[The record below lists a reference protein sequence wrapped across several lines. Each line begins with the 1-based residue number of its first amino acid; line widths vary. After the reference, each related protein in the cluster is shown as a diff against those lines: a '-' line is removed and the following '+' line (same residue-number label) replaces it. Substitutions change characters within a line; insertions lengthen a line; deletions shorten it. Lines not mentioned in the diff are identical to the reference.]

1 MGKLCAC
8 SLALVLA
15 CQQKAPSHTVP
26 DAGVIIEPRVWPP
39 PQRTPHPIPAENQL
53 AGDPD
58 WLRNFTPSWNHQIEG
73 YTDRASA
80 KAGEAVKVM
89 VRSDTSRNATWTLYR
104 LGWYGGAGARK
115 LVDGTVQVGSQPACN
130 NDKSTGM
137 VRCAWAPT
145 FTLTVPHDAV
155 SGLYLVRVQRD
166 DNFATYLPVTIR
178 DDRQADLYFQSSIT
192 TWQAYNAWGGESLYA
207 DSDDAIPGGFAVQVT
222 FDRPYLA
229 WYGTGQLLRGEQ
241 YMARYLERYG
251 YDVSYTTNLDVSREG
266 VDALKKRGAF
276 LSVGHDEY
284 WPGPERD
291 AVETARDSGVPLYF
305 FGANPAYWKI
315 RLSEP
320 GADGNARVITCY
332 KKQPDKD
339 PLAGTPDR
347 TGRFRDAPINRPEEA
362 LVGVMYESWM
372 LLAHPWVVTG
382 ASHPIYAGTGVK
394 DGDTVPQLVGYEYD
408 RTFSNNTP
416 GKTTLIAR
424 SPVVDAEGIPG
435 FAESA
440 VYTAPSGALVF
451 GAGTIYWSLGL
462 DGPQRDGRIERMTAN
477 LLELGL
483 KIPVPQALQAV
494 TAPAAIAPDPAW
506 ATDVRTVGGGM
517 PGPTAVAPL
526 PDGTWVMADPR
537 AHRIWRVDAAG
548 AVTPFAGDGNPT
560 GDPRYDNVPALK
572 ARFFQPTFV
581 LADVAGNVY
590 VADTHNA
597 AIRKIANDADRTVST
612 VAGTM
617 FASGNVDGVGGAAR
631 FNNPMGL
638 AWADATHILI
648 ADAGNHAIRSLDVSA
663 RAVTTLAVSHG
674 GDEQDGPAATAAFYW
689 PTAVAHAPDGR
700 VFFITSFSAR
710 LKVIGT
716 DAAHTVTTLVNGG
729 PGFADGPGTTAR
741 LLPQG
746 GLVWDG
752 SGLLVADSANQR
764 IRRVTPGADAASTRV
779 QTWAGSGRVG
789 SADGTAGAA
798 SFGLPLGIYRAPDG
812 TVYVA
817 DGGAGALRV
826 VRK

>member
-1 MGKLCAC
+1 MRKLFVC
-8 SLALVLA
+8 SFALALA
-15 CQQKAPSHTVP
+15 CQRQPASQKGTIPEHR
-26 DAGVIIEPRVWPP
+26 EWPP
-39 PQRTPHPIPAENQL
+39 SQRTPNPIPDENRL

-58 WLRNFTPSWNHQIEG
+58 WLRNFTQSWNHQIEG
-73 YTDRASA
+73 YTDRVSA
-80 KAGEAVKVM
+80 KAGEAVQVM
-89 VRSDTSRNATWTLYR
+89 VRSDTARGATWTLYR

-115 LVDGTVQVGSQPACN
+115 LADGTVQVASQPACPD
-130 NDKSTGM
+130 DKSTGM

-145 FTLTVPHDAV
+145 FTLTVPHEAV
-155 SGLYLVRVQRD
+155 SGLYVIRVKRD
-166 DNFATYLPVTIR
+166 DGYATYLPVVIK
-178 DDRQADLYFQSSIT
+178 DDRQADLYFQASVT

-207 DSDDAIPGGFAVQVT
+207 DADDDIPGGFAVQVT

-229 WYGTGQLLRGEQ
+229 WNGTGQMLRWEQ
-241 YMARYLERYG
+241 YMARYLERHG
-251 YDVSYTTNLDVSREG
+251 YDVSYTTSLDVSREG
-266 VDALKKRGAF
+266 VDAVKKRGAF
-276 LSVGHDEY
+276 LSVAHDEY

-291 AVETARDSGVPLYF
+291 AIDTARDVGVPLYF
-305 FGANPAYWKI
+305 FGANPAYWKV

-332 KKQPDKD
+332 KMHPELD

-347 TGRFRDAPINRPEEA
+347 TGRFRDAAINRPEEA

-372 LLAHPWVVTG
+372 FFGHPWVVTG
-382 ASHPIYAGTGVK
+382 ASHPLYAGTGLK
-394 DGDTVPQLVGYEYD
+394 EGDTLPMLVGYEYD
-408 RTFSNNTP
+408 RTFSNDTP
-416 GKTTLIAR
+416 VKATLVAH
-424 SPVVDAEGIPG
+424 SPVIDAEGKPG
-435 FAESA
+435 FAEST

-451 GAGTIYWSLGL
+451 GAGTIYWALGL

-477 LLELGL
+477 LLQLGL
-483 KIPVPQALQAV
+483 NIRVPQALQAV
-494 TAPAAIAPDPAW
+494 TAPAPIAPDPAW
-506 ATDVRTVGGGM
+506 ATDVRTAGGGM
-517 PGPTAVAPL
+517 PGPAAVAPL
-526 PDGTWVMADPR
+526 PDGTWVMADSR

-548 AVTPFAGDGNPT
+548 SVTPFAGDGNPT
-560 GDPRYDNVPALK
+560 GDPRYDNVPALQ

-581 LADVAGNVY
+581 LADAAGNVY

-597 AIRKIANDADRTVST
+597 AIRKIANDANRTVST
-612 VAGTM
+612 VAGTL
-617 FASGNVDGVGGAAR
+617 FARGNVDGVGSAAR

-638 AWADATHILI
+638 AWMDATHILI
-648 ADAGNHAIRSLDVSA
+648 ADAYNHAIRVLDVST
-663 RAVTTLAVSHG
+663 RNVTTLAVTHG
-674 GDEQDGPAATAAFYW
+674 GDEHDGPAASASFFY

-700 VFFITSFSAR
+700 VFFIASFSAT

-764 IRRVTPGADAASTRV
+764 IRRVAPGTDAASTRV
-779 QTWAGSGRVG
+779 QTWAGSGRAG
-789 SADGTAGAA
+789 SADGAASAA
-798 SFGLPLGIYRAPDG
+798 SFEMPLGIYRASDG
-812 TVYVA
+812 TLYVA